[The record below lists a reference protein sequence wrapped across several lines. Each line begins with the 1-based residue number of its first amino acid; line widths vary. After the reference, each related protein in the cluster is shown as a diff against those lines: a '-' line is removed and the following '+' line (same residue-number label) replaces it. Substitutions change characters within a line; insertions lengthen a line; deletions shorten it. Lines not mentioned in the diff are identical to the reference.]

1 MNKFP
6 NIEIAKQNI
15 RKQLL
20 ADDRVWVVTFSG
32 GKDSTLLLQLVMEV
46 LLELREEGIEVSKK
60 IYIISSDTGV
70 EMPIMEAYH
79 FKKMQQLRDFVEK
92 ENLNVEVKLVTP
104 NVEDDFFVCMLGRGY
119 PSPNLMTFR
128 WCTDRIKIKPSTQ
141 FLQSVIDKYSSI
153 VMLLGVRLDES
164 IARAN
169 SINRREENER
179 DLTIHEQLPNA
190 YTYSPIKYVPV
201 SELWA
206 YLCSNEALW
215 ETHQDMIA
223 LYDKGSGE
231 ADCNII
237 LHPNSESCSKTRF
250 GCWVCTVKESDSSME
265 NAIKNGETWQQPF
278 LDFRNK
284 IYAYRYDHSK
294 RREKTK
300 KGQGFAGAF
309 YLEIRKELLKDL
321 FEIEKS
327 VGDKLFS
334 VLGRRTLLTDEQ
346 ILEINKEHRK
356 DGDFCNDAFKMA
368 NQYGRDFE
376 IIETKINEDV
386 KEICKNNGLDACF
399 IDEMLKINYKHRH
412 SMKRLGIKKE
422 QDALITMYV
431 QGVVHE
437 DK

>member
-1 MNKFP
+1 MSIFP
-6 NIEIAKQNI
+6 SITTAKQNI
-15 RKQLL
+15 KKQFL
-20 ADDRVWVVTFSG
+20 ADDRIWVVTFSG
-32 GKDSTLLLQLVMEV
+32 GKDSTLVLQLTMEV
-46 LLELREEGIEVSKK
+46 LIELKQEGIAAKK
-60 IYIISSDTGV
+60 VYIISSDTNV

-119 PSPNLMTFR
+119 PSPNLNFR
-128 WCTDRIKIKPSTQ
+128 WCTERIKIKGTTL

-164 IARAN
+164 IARAT
-169 SINRREENER
+169 SINKREENDR
-179 DLTIHEQLPNA
+179 DLIIHEQLPNA
-190 YTYSPIKYVPV
+190 YTYSPIKHVPV
-201 SELWA
+201 SELWD
-206 YLCSNEALW
+206 YLSSNEALW
-215 ETHQDMIA
+215 GTHSDMMA

-231 ADCNII
+231 ADCNIM
-237 LHPNSESCSKTRF
+237 LHPNSESCGKTRF
-250 GCWVCTVKESDSSME
+250 GCWVCTVVEKDSSME

-284 IYAYRYDHSK
+284 IYVYRYDHTK
-294 RREKTK
+294 RRDNNKR
-300 KGQGFAGAF
+300 GMDIAGAF
-309 YLEIRKELLKDL
+309 YLEIRKELLRDL

-327 VGDKLFS
+327 VSDRLFD

-356 DGDFCNDAFKMA
+356 DGDFCNDALKIA
-368 NQYGRDFE
+368 NEYGRSFE

-431 QGVVHE
+431 QGVIHE